1 MPEFPTMKRARF
13 ARGSFV
19 RKQVTITRF
28 QNSWLKQKAGA
39 TDESEAHWVR
49 WALDRAIRLEQVESE
64 ALVKMQP

>member
-1 MPEFPTMKRARF
+1 MKRAGF

-28 QNSWLKQKAGA
+28 QNAWLKEKAGA

-49 WALDRAIRLEQVESE
+49 WALDRAIRLEQVSAQMDASE
-64 ALVKMQP
+64 LGIK